1 MMATEVQS
9 GDLNSATS
17 SRLEVS
23 IDGLTL
29 SPDPEGEQVQVEE
42 PDPSLS
48 APETDTPGAAGGED
62 GETGK
67 SAIERKWGFP
77 LQELYGMGLKF
88 FKGNFKCVIIIPL

>member
-29 SPDPEGEQVQVEE
+29 TPDAEGEQSQVEE
-42 PDPSLS
+42 SDPYS
-48 APETDTPGAAGGED
+48 AEPVTDTPGAAGGED
-62 GETGK
+62 GETAK
-67 SAIERKWGFP
+67 SVIERKWGFP
-77 LQELYGMGLKF
+77 LQDLYGMALKF
-88 FKGNFKCVIIIPL
+88 FKGIVHLL